1 MLARLTT
8 RPLAL
13 LQMRQPTASAM
24 RLLSTHQAVSPF
36 DTLDIRPIQ
45 RPDTAAYFMPKPKYA
60 DLLSAI
66 TTIIQQHKLPEHNK
80 SNFKRGK
87 WIGRKVFDS
96 QHAIKMNA
104 NEYILLTERLNQ
116 ADSLRI
122 ADFEERETVGLYL
135 NQFRRGY
142 SHVEVVG
149 MDGKAKEE
157 DKVKK
162 VKVNTSWKRGM
173 LDHMGRWRAA
183 GKRKEAIACAWL
195 VPIEAKAEA
204 TEAKAEPTEAKAEAT
219 EANAEVTEAKAE
231 PTEAKAEADSETV
244 TFSESADF
252 DSIDAP
258 SPAFT
263 SIGQVLVNG
272 KPLPE
277 YFVRPTDRESVLF
290 PFHVANKTGQYN
302 VFVRVRGGG
311 HTGQAEACQLAIARA
326 LYAANRK
333 QNAAIRTAGLLFTDG
348 RRVERKKT
356 GKPKARKSYTWV
368 KR

>member
-13 LQMRQPTASAM
+13 LQMRQPTVSAM

-116 ADSLRI
+116 ADSLKI
-122 ADFEERETVGLYL
+122 ADFGERETVGLYL

-162 VKVNTSWKRGM
+162 IKVNTSWKRGM

-195 VPIEAKAEA
+195 VPIGAKAEA
-204 TEAKAEPTEAKAEAT
+204 T
-219 EANAEVTEAKAE
+219 EVTEAKAE
-231 PTEAKAEADSETV
+231 TVEAKAEVKPETAEAEADSEAKADSEAA
-244 TFSESADF
+244 TFSESTNF